1 MTKRTEELKR
11 NWTKGSMPPSN
22 YAGWHEWAEAQELH
36 GLKQGNCE
44 KCGRYV
50 FPQEMNLGACSD
62 AVECAQFVKKHGKL
76 SLAPLF

>member
-1 MTKRTEELKR
+1 MSKRREELKTR
-11 NWTKGSMPPSN
+11 WPKGCLPPDG
-22 YAGWHEWAEAQELH
+22 YCDWHEWSEAQGLH

-50 FPQEMNLGACSD
+50 FPQEMNQLGACSD

-76 SLAPLF
+76 SLAPL